1 MGAKVRISRRMTRK
15 DGNAKATIASKVK
28 VSTSP
33 SKTTVSASRKVVP
46 KNVKSN

>member
-1 MGAKVRISRRMTRK
+1 MGAKVKVRRTMTRK
-15 DGNAKATIASKVK
+15 DGNAKATISTRLA

-33 SKTTVSASRKVVP
+33 QKVAVSASKKVVP